1 MPIFIPGPL
10 TKFMELQET
19 LAILKGPHVVLQEI
33 PTGWK
38 DGMFF
43 VVDNSDN
50 IIKRANGN
58 KSDFWDDC
66 GSRVKG
72 ATPCSTFIEQ
82 SGNSLLFTDTKANT
96 AS

>member
-1 MPIFIPGPL
+1 
-10 TKFMELQET
+10 MELQET

-33 PTGWK
+33 PTGRK

-58 KSDFWDDC
+58 NLNFWDDC
-66 GSRVKG
+66 GSWVEG

-82 SGNSLLFTDTKANT
+82 SGKLTTVYRPKGP
-96 AS
+96 

>member
-1 MPIFIPGPL
+1 MRTEEVTDVSSFDGVDTEMPIFIPGPL

-33 PTGWK
+33 PTGRK

-50 IIKRANGN
+50 IRK
-58 KSDFWDDC
+58 
-66 GSRVKG
+66 
-72 ATPCSTFIEQ
+72 
-82 SGNSLLFTDTKANT
+82 
-96 AS
+96 